1 MKNEN
6 VLLTISQEI
15 FKREIES
22 AEKIFADKSTLKN
35 NLKYH
40 NEAINASLKA
50 FFDLTSE
57 VLQNVIDDNLKS
69 YFEVPKFLK
78 MNLENYIES
87 LNHNI
92 QILNAA
98 RRLSK
103 FID

>member
-22 AEKIFADKSTLKN
+22 AEKIFADKDTLKN

-40 NEAINASLKA
+40 NEEINASLKA
-50 FFDLTSE
+50 FFDLTTE
-57 VLQNVIDDNLKS
+57 VLQNVIDNNLKS

-103 FID
+103 FMD